1 MKKIVF
7 SLAAIVLVIG
17 AGVPSGRGLLSVR
30 KAAAEPAASPAKPA
44 AQTVRLEADGKVL
57 IPESLRKQAGIT
69 PGTELELEWNGQEIV
84 LRKRV
89 KMEKTTSG
97 LQYED
102 VVVGQGTAPKA
113 GQTVVVHYTGWLL
126 DGTKFDSSR
135 DRGEPFKFVLGQ
147 GRVIKGWDEG
157 LSTMKVGGRRTL
169 IIPPDLAYGA
179 RGAGGVI
186 PPNATLKFD
195 VELLGIE

>member
-1 MKKIVF
+1 
-7 SLAAIVLVIG
+7 
-17 AGVPSGRGLLSVR
+17 
-30 KAAAEPAASPAKPA
+30 
-44 AQTVRLEADGKVL
+44 
-57 IPESLRKQAGIT
+57 
-69 PGTELELEWNGQEIV
+69 
-84 LRKRV
+84 
-89 KMEKTTSG
+89 MEKTTSG

>member
-1 MKKIVF
+1 MKKIVLM
-7 SLAAIVLVIG
+7 LAAVAVV
-17 AGVPSGRGLLSVR
+17 AGIPAGLLR
-30 KAAAEPAASPAKPA
+30 GRTALAEPVAVKPNERTA
-44 AQTVRLEADGKVL
+44 RLDDQGRVM
-57 IPESLRKQAGIT
+57 IPEALRKQAGLT

-147 GRVIKGWDEG
+147 GRVIKGWDE
-157 LSTMKVGGRRTL
+157 
-169 IIPPDLAYGA
+169 
-179 RGAGGVI
+179 
-186 PPNATLKFD
+186 
-195 VELLGIE
+195 